1 MSSQISIDNNKILN
15 EIIDIIKNNSNN
27 KFSGDDNFIKEF
39 MTKFNDYILTLS
51 IDQLCVLC
59 NILLGNLILVCL
71 FNIIT
76 IYYGDVLIKY
86 LALETKYPKLA
97 KIINLR
103 RKALNV
109 YMFLNL
115 LAIFF
120 LIIILM
126 LLNISYL

>member
-15 EIIDIIKNNSNN
+15 EIADIIKNNSNN

-51 IDQLCVLC
+51 IDQLCVLS

-109 YMFLNL
+109 YMFFNL

>member
-15 EIIDIIKNNSNN
+15 EIADIIKNNSNN

-51 IDQLCVLC
+51 IDQLCVLS

-76 IYYGDVLIKY
+76 IYYGDVFIKY

-109 YMFLNL
+109 YMFFNL